1 MPLPARRSLVPLL
14 GGLAIL
20 ASATSSGGQTFP
32 ARPVRIVTSEPGSG
46 TDLVARLV
54 AQGLTERLG
63 KQVIV
68 ENRGGMLSGDVVLK
82 AAPDGHTL
90 LVSGTSLWLAPFL
103 RDSATYDPV
112 KDFSPVTLAGGSPSL
127 LVVHPSLAVESARDI
142 VSLAKARPRELNY
155 SSGST
160 GSPTHLSAELFKSM
174 AGVDIVRVPY
184 KGTGPALNA
193 LMAGEVQLMFV
204 TTSTAVTHI
213 RAGRLKALAVTT
225 AQPTALAPGLPT
237 VAASGLPGYEAT
249 ALFAMFAPAKTPG
262 SIVKLLN
269 SEIAQVL
276 RGPQVRER
284 LFNAGT
290 EAIGGSPEELAATMR
305 SDMAKWGKLIRAAG
319 IRDGA

>member
-1 MPLPARRSLVPLL
+1 VARLA
-14 GGLAIL
+14 GLAL
-20 ASATSSGGQTFP
+20 LVAASSVAAQAFP
-32 ARPVRIVTSEPGSG
+32 ARPIRIVTSEPGSG

-112 KDFSPVTLAGGSPSL
+112 RDFSPVTLAGASPSL
-127 LVVHPSLAVESARDI
+127 LVVHPSLPVESARD
-142 VSLAKARPRELNY
+142 VVALAKTRPRELNY

-174 AGVDIVRVPY
+174 AGVDIVRVTY

-193 LMAGEVQLMFV
+193 LMASEVQLMFV
-204 TTSTAVTHI
+204 TTSTAVPHI
-213 RAGRLKALAVTT
+213 RAGRLKVLAVTT
-225 AQPTALAPGLPT
+225 AQPTALAPGVPT

-249 ALFAMFAPAKTPG
+249 ALFAMFAPAKTPA
-262 SIVKLLN
+262 SLIKLLN
-269 SEIAQVL
+269 REIAQVL

-290 EAIGGSPEELAATMR
+290 EAIGGSPEELAALIR

-319 IRDGA
+319 IRDR